1 MRAVAISNV
10 LGAELREFD
19 IRRPCDADEQAFLRQ
34 LFCEYHLILVRGQEV
49 TEDDQDR
56 FVGYFGPV
64 HVWSDGRR
72 ETYVS
77 NREEEA
83 NSPGMAPIMWHSDG
97 TFGPR
102 PGIATSLWAVEVAPE
117 VVPTT
122 FANAVRVLDRLA
134 PGLLARLEALEALH
148 VRDTYSKRTDR
159 QWCLEEIP
167 ADAEPGRFFCATQP
181 IVYPLPHT
189 DQKTLMVNELL
200 TSHVIGMPRQESEA
214 LLQQLF
220 ACLYAPD
227 NVYTH
232 QWQTNDVI
240 VWDNLALNHC
250 RPAELGS
257 PVRHL
262 RRLSLDGFYTEAGL
276 LDWRETDSGGF
287 AVPAPKQAGV

>member
-1 MRAVAISNV
+1 MRAVPISNA
-10 LGAELREFD
+10 LGAELLEFD
-19 IRRPCDADEQAFLRQ
+19 IKRQCHAEEQAALRQ
-34 LFCEYHLILVRGQEV
+34 LFCEYHLIVVRGQDV
-49 TEDDQDR
+49 TEEDQDR

-77 NREEEA
+77 NREDQVVG
-83 NSPGMAPIMWHSDG
+83 PGLAPIMWHSDG

-122 FANAVRVLDRLA
+122 FANAVRVLERMPRDLR
-134 PGLLARLEALEALH
+134 ARIEVGQALH
-148 VRDTYSKRTDR
+148 LRDTQAKRTDR
-159 QWCLEEIP
+159 QWCLEEIA
-167 ADAEPGRFFCATQP
+167 ADAEPGRFFSAEQP
-181 IVYPLPHT
+181 IVYGLPHT

-200 TSHVIGMPRQESEA
+200 TSHIIGMPRQQSEA
-214 LLQQLF
+214 LLQELF
-220 ACLYAPD
+220 GHLYAPD

-232 QWQTNDVI
+232 HWQTNDVI

-257 PVRHL
+257 PARHL
-262 RRLSLDGFYTEAGL
+262 RRLSLDGFYTAAGVV
-276 LDWRETDSGGF
+276 DWRETNSGGF
-287 AVPAPKQAGV
+287 AVPGPKQAAM